1 MTEQV
6 PTLLVALTPAEAGVA
21 AYLRERGFRVLVAAH
36 GAEALDMAVAQA
48 PDLVLFDDECG
59 VLDVES
65 FFRIVRANARLS
77 RMPVLT
83 VGRDP
88 KRASLTKPLRPDRV
102 VLAVEAALAR
112 AERAA
117 AGRGEELTRG
127 VLGPLSIVDLLQPI
141 RVARGSGKLVL
152 HTPVGEGTIWL
163 SEGEIVDARL
173 GRYWGKKAL
182 FRLLACSE
190 GSFELYPAG
199 KPPSRRIYEP
209 FDFLVL
215 EAARQKDELAEQLHQ
230 LPARARFTAAVD
242 PRNVPAR
249 PSLSWLLDKLWGEAL
264 TVREIVDALHL
275 PDLEVVTTL
284 LSAYRIG
291 WVQLVPGQ
299 GDSGEELVTPELRRV
314 LLRRLGRNA
323 QRGQALAKIAV
334 LGDEPERVRRALGA
348 LARCPQVQLRA
359 RAQWGT
365 VATLDLGEGA
375 ILDLVALPGGE
386 ELAPLARFLLGGAV
400 GILRV
405 EPAEGWGWIASA
417 SSAPAVELDLVDA
430 ATGLRALLG
439 RLADVPAER

>member
-1 MTEQV
+1 MRERV
-6 PTLLVALTPAEAGVA
+6 PTLLLALTPAEAGVA
-21 AYLRERGFRVLVAAH
+21 SYLRERGFRVLVAAH
-36 GAEALDMAVAQA
+36 GAEALDMAVAQP
-48 PDLVLFDDECG
+48 PDLVLFDEDCG
-59 VLDVES
+59 VLDAES
-65 FFRIVRANARLS
+65 FSRIVRSNARLS
-77 RMPVLT
+77 RVPVLT

-88 KRASLTKPLRPDRV
+88 KRASLVKPLRRDRV

-112 AERAA
+112 AECAA

-141 RVARGSGKLVL
+141 RASRGSGKLVL

-182 FRLLACSE
+182 FRLLGCVE

-199 KPPSRRIYEP
+199 RPSTRRIYEP

-215 EAARQKDELAEQLHQ
+215 EAARQKDELGEHLSQ
-230 LPARARFTAAVD
+230 LPPRARFTAAVD

-249 PSLSWLLDKLWGEAL
+249 PSLSWLLERLWGEAL

-275 PDLEVVTTL
+275 PDLEVVTAL

-299 GDSGEELVTPELRRV
+299 SDPGEELVSPEIRRV
-314 LLRRLGRNA
+314 LLRLLGRTA

-334 LGDEPERVRRALGA
+334 LGDELDRVRRALRA
-348 LARCPQVQLRA
+348 LSRCPQVQLRA
-359 RAQWGT
+359 RAHWGT
-365 VATLDLGEGA
+365 VAVLDLGEGA
-375 ILDLVALPGGE
+375 ILDLVVPPPGE
-386 ELAPLARFLLGGAV
+386 DFVPLARFLVSGAA

-405 EPAEGWGWIASA
+405 EPAEAWSWLT
-417 SSAPAVELDLVDA
+417 SAPPGPTIGFDAVDPVP
-430 ATGLRALLG
+430 GLRALLE
-439 RLADVPAER
+439 RLADVEAER